1 MSDEEKGGVPPEPI
15 TLIDQDG
22 VGREFLVHDAIDVQ
36 GHTYYLVEDA
46 TDPEQVALL
55 KEQEE
60 GTLEP
65 VGGEEFDRV
74 LALLEAEEPQPGS

>member
-1 MSDEEKGGVPPEPI
+1 VSDPPGPTQV

-22 VGREFLVHDAIDVQ
+22 IERNFVVHDAIDVA
-36 GHTYYLVEDA
+36 GHWYYLVEDA
-46 TDPEQVALL
+46 SDPEQVSLL
-55 KEQEE
+55 REEE

-74 LALLEAEEPQPGS
+74 LALLEAEEH